1 MNKRQLIITLIGGF
15 LTLVIVGLI
24 TFQISRSKEDAK
36 KPTAQK
42 IYRKVKTE
50 LIEYSTVE
58 TSVQS
63 TGRVVSQQS
72 VDVIAEVQGKIMSG
86 DISLKKG
93 QDFRKGDVLV
103 KIFDQDAAYTL
114 KARKSAYLNAIANI
128 LPDLKIDYENE
139 YPVWVDFFEKVKID
153 EDLPELP
160 EADSRQLKIFLAS
173 RNILSE
179 YYAIKSSEIRFDK
192 YTITAPYDG
201 AIQNVLLEVGSVA
214 NPGSR
219 IAQVIKTS
227 QLEVEVPVEVSAATW
242 LRLGDK
248 AVLRTGADDLVG
260 EAYVKRISSFVD
272 PGTQSINVYLE
283 VTRQFDKLF
292 PGGYLRAEFSGMRIR
307 NAMEIPRNAVFNR
320 NLVFT
325 VHEGS
330 LSKDEINILKIS
342 ETSILFNGLDEG
354 IEIVTEPLANAN
366 ESMQVQSDFTK
377 PPVPDSLHAQ
387 DRMEDPVNQEDT
399 IK

>member
-15 LTLVIVGLI
+15 ITLVIVALI
-24 TFQISRSKEDAK
+24 IFRISNSKADAK
-36 KPTAQK
+36 KPPAER
-42 IYRKVKTE
+42 IFRKVKTE
-50 LIEYSTVE
+50 LIEYSTVN
-58 TSVQS
+58 TSVRS
-63 TGRVVSQQS
+63 TGRVISQQS
-72 VDVIAEVQGKIMSG
+72 VDVIAEVQGMILSG
-86 DISLKKG
+86 DISLKRG
-93 QDFRKGDVLV
+93 QDFRKGDVLI

-128 LPDLKIDYENE
+128 LPDLKIDYEDE
-139 YPVWVDFFEKVKID
+139 YPVWVDFFEQVKID

-160 EADSRQLKIFLAS
+160 EAQSRQLKIFLAS

-179 YYAIKSSEIRFDK
+179 YYAIKSSEVRFDK
-192 YTITAPYDG
+192 YTIIAPYNG

-219 IAQVIKTS
+219 IAQIIKTS
-227 QLEVEVPVEVSAATW
+227 QLEVEVPVEVSAAAW

-248 AVLRTGADDLVG
+248 AELRTEGDDLVG
-260 EAYVKRISSFVD
+260 EAFIKRISSFVD

-283 VTRQFDKLF
+283 VTRQFDRLF
-292 PGGYLRAEFSGMRIR
+292 PGGYLRAEFSGMKIR

-320 NLVFT
+320 NQVFT
-325 VHEGS
+325 VLEGS
-330 LSKDEINILKIS
+330 LDKSEINILKIN
-342 ETSILFNGLDEG
+342 ETTILFNGLDEG

-366 ESMQVQSDFTK
+366 ESMQVQTDFTK
-377 PPVPDSLHAQ
+377 PPIPDSLHAEGEMIEQ
-387 DRMEDPVNQEDT
+387 VNQEDT